1 MAYSLYDSWSIE
13 EAGDIGARFR
23 AVCRGDHGYRNHL
36 TQGRQ
41 YEIEIIPRILPMSPL
56 CRGIGDKGQ
65 EFECHLTRFE
75 KIEELQDV

>member
-1 MAYSLYDSWSIE
+1 MSYSLYDSWSIE

-23 AVCRGDHGYRNHL
+23 ARCIGNRGMTRLL
-36 TQGRQ
+36 TNGNE
-41 YEIEIIPRILPMSPL
+41 YEIEITPRIMPMSPL

-65 EFECHLTRFE
+65 EFECHLHRFE